1 MMMNCSRAAE
11 TDAPVC
17 ERAHAHVQDDNRRK
31 KQGKQPCRCGE
42 GKRDRGGGGRKARKF
57 GGGYGRRKRGSNMRD
72 GQGGGRKR
80 KSAMRL

>member
-17 ERAHAHVQDDNRRK
+17 ERAHAHVR
-31 KQGKQPCRCGE
+31 
-42 GKRDRGGGGRKARKF
+42 RKARKF
-57 GGGYGRRKRGSNMRD
+57 GGGYGRRKRGSNTRD
-72 GQGGGRKR
+72 GQGGARKR